1 MLSLPA
7 VYETFQNV
15 MGAARA
21 RRTFAE
27 RFIRA
32 KPGDRFLDI
41 GCGAGKIVTCLPPGV
56 DYLGYD
62 VSQAYIDKA
71 RSAYGQRG
79 AFVCGRFDGAAC
91 RGLAPF
97 DLVTAG
103 GLLHHLDDEAAGGLA
118 KAVLAPAGRVLTWD
132 ACYAPGQSPI
142 ARFLIAHDRGQN
154 VRDSEAISRSP
165 SRSSLTS
172 AASCCTAAGFPI
184 PTGSCSAGREPRRG
198 GRFLVRAGE
207 FAHSAGADARDAR
220 LGLDGR

>member
-1 MLSLPA
+1 MAQVTTGLRAVLSLPA

-21 RRTFAE
+21 RRVFAE

-32 KPGDRFLDI
+32 KPGDRILDI
-41 GCGAGKIVTCLPPGV
+41 GCGTGKIVTCLPPGV

-62 VSQAYIDKA
+62 ISQAYIDKA

-79 AFVCGRFDGAAC
+79 AFVCGRFDEAAC

-97 DLVTAG
+97 DLVMAG
-103 GLLHHLDDEAAGGLA
+103 GLLHHLDDEAARGLFELA
-118 KAVLAPAGRVLTWD
+118 KAVLAPGGRVLTRD

-154 VRDSEAISRSP
+154 VRDSEGYLALAKPVFSDVSGQ
-165 SRSSLTS
+165 LLH
-172 AASCCTAAGFPI
+172 
-184 PTGSCSAGREPRRG
+184 RG
-198 GRFLVRAGE
+198 WVPYTHWIMECRA
-207 FAHSAGADARDAR
+207 
-220 LGLDGR
+220 